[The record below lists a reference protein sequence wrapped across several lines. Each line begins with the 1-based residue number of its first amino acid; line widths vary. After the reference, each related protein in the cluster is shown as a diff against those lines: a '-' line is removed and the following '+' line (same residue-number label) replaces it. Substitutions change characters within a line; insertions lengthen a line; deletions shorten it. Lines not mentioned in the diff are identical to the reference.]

1 MTREIFNVR
10 FYTGVRFVAVQTLGT
25 RIDEHFAF
33 TAEPSGGEDVCSTKS
48 TTVTHLP
55 TGAALKTHVKGI
67 AAAKRVVAAYRELH
81 GVDWGCAD
89 VDALKEQTMT
99 DVNAEKLKELASYRG
114 EATVARVRAGS
125 LEWLLAKPEW
135 KHATV
140 TGIVNRQGFG
150 ACHKIEHSSGAVA
163 YLVASAA

>member
-1 MTREIFNVR
+1 MSREIFNVR
-10 FYTGVRFVAVQTLGT
+10 MYTGTRYVVVQALGT

-33 TAEPSGGEDVCSTKS
+33 TAEPSSEDVSMTKS
-48 TTVTHLP
+48 STVTHLP

-67 AAAKRVVAAYRELH
+67 AAAKRVVAAYRELQ

-89 VDALKEQTMT
+89 VDALKEQVMS

-114 EATVARVRAGS
+114 EATVERVRAGS

-140 TGIVNRQGFG
+140 TGTVMRQGFG
-150 ACHKIEHSSGAVA
+150 ACHKIEHPSGAVA